1 MDQTIRNTLRETVLA
16 ARSLLENAIR
26 EELQGR
32 LGIYTA
38 NTKGRGTLGLVVEDD
53 ARMGHLEPDER
64 ETRRLLLDHVD
75 VLQTGGLAAP
85 SALDTFVRETAFTWL
100 NRFVAFKMLE
110 SRGLARETVSRL
122 ENSNGFKMWLAE
134 PGNETHLSDY
144 EKGDLPQNGRGE
156 GPRQLAYRAFLLAQC
171 RKLSEEV
178 RVLFDP
184 DALVSRF
191 LPQPKVLREL
201 ANFLNAPDLAQ
212 AWQPGNEETIGWVYQ
227 GFNEQEKKIFSF
239 GCIRGRKRRNL
250 KISQQLPKSSH
261 PVGSSVFWSKIPS
274 AVSGS
279 NCTPTPNWHLLWII
293 LSHSKLPTAHLR
305 LLEAPKKL
313 LSSILPAVPCTSAWW
328 PLTVREHVSG
338 GDAKRWQ
345 TRLAGKTTGASE
357 DEISDAI
364 IAHNLHGI
372 DIDQRA
378 VQLSAL
384 TLYLKAKTLN
394 PKARISESRLACANV
409 HMLDG
414 DNLKDFVEQMK
425 LGPIYRRI
433 LTALQARLKDSEQLG
448 SLLRLEG
455 EIRELVAEERKRYE
469 REKMP
474 FSQVGRATSLK
485 LKRGNASSGKPW
497 KSRSARRSM
506 HSPVSISVGRS
517 KPSLRGKPPRACVCS
532 NSWRSATMWW

>member
-1 MDQTIRNTLRETVLA
+1 M
-16 ARSLLENAIR
+16 
-26 EELQGR
+26 
-32 LGIYTA
+32 Y
-38 NTKGRGTLGLVVEDD
+38 
-53 ARMGHLEPDER
+53 P
-64 ETRRLLLDHVD
+64 
-75 VLQTGGLAAP
+75 
-85 SALDTFVRETAFTWL
+85 
-100 NRFVAFKMLE
+100 
-110 SRGLARETVSRL
+110 
-122 ENSNGFKMWLAE
+122 
-134 PGNETHLSDY
+134 
-144 EKGDLPQNGRGE
+144 
-156 GPRQLAYRAFLLAQC
+156 
-171 RKLSEEV
+171 
-178 RVLFDP
+178 
-184 DALVSRF
+184 
-191 LPQPKVLREL
+191 
-201 ANFLNAPDLAQ
+201 
-212 AWQPGNEETIGWVYQ
+212 
-227 GFNEQEKKIFSF
+227 
-239 GCIRGRKRRNL
+239 
-250 KISQQLPKSSH
+250 
-261 PVGSSVFWSKIPS
+261 
-274 AVSGS
+274 
-279 NCTPTPNWHLLWII
+279 
-293 LSHSKLPTAHLR
+293 
-305 LLEAPKKL
+305 
-313 LSSILPAVPCTSAWW
+313 
-328 PLTVREHVSG
+328 G

-474 FSQVGRATSLK
+474 FFPGW
-485 LKRGNASSGKPW
+485 SSDQFETEAGQREFW
-497 KSRSARRSM
+497 ETLESRSARRSM